1 MRAGYLFSLF
11 VSCALTGCVP
21 QPPRTRPA
29 ALDKAAAE
37 FKAVAA
43 SNRIA
48 EAKKLARLLP
58 GSPVHHVRVQGVA
71 YSLFPRTEWIDGEHP
86 SYMLS
91 QQDLFKALGEPD
103 RLASGWDLIP
113 AGQVPYYPDRSVYRN
128 WSLPVR
134 PDRVYACYDVGRRS
148 ARRPTTSID
157 ALVEEIGELPWADD
171 RLPDPESAVLS
182 SETRATSW
190 PMPTPAA

>member
-11 VSCALTGCVP
+11 VSCALAGCVP

-58 GSPVHHVRVQGVA
+58 GSPVHHVRVQGVP
-71 YSLFPRTEWIDGEHP
+71 YGLFPRTDWIDGEHP

-113 AGQVPYYPDRSVYRN
+113 AGQVPYYPDRSVYRH
-128 WSLPVR
+128 WSLPLR
-134 PDRVYACYDVGRRS
+134 PDRVYACYDVGRDRRNNAWQLVLVLCDAHVCSAHVIKQGSVGSPSIGTLPEGRS
-148 ARRPTTSID
+148 I
-157 ALVEEIGELPWADD
+157 V
-171 RLPDPESAVLS
+171 
-182 SETRATSW
+182 ATNH
-190 PMPTPAA
+190 PP